1 MINGFGKAVGFT
13 QVQELGV
20 LETPIV
26 LTNTLSVGAAFDGL
40 VEHALREN
48 PEICRSTG
56 SVNPV
61 VGECNDWL
69 LNDIRGR
76 HVRVD
81 DILEAI
87 ETAAGGE
94 VAEGAVGAGTGMVCY
109 GWKGGIGSASRALPA
124 DLGGS
129 VVGVLVLANFGRP
142 EHLRIDSVPVGRL
155 VDPPRAPSG
164 SSGHGSQGSCIVVIA
179 TDAPASSRQLIRL
192 ARRAQSGL
200 ARTGSFCEHGSGEYV
215 MAFSTATRVPHWAEE
230 RAHATPD
237 LPEDGPVMDQ
247 LFQATVEATE
257 EAVVNALF
265 TAETVRGLDG
275 FVAHALPAET
285 VVDAIRGRPS

>member
-1 MINGFGKAVGFT
+1 
-13 QVQELGV
+13 
-20 LETPIV
+20 
-26 LTNTLSVGAAFDGL
+26 
-40 VEHALREN
+40 
-48 PEICRSTG
+48 
-56 SVNPV
+56 
-61 VGECNDWL
+61 
-69 LNDIRGR
+69 
-76 HVRVD
+76 
-81 DILEAI
+81 
-87 ETAAGGE
+87 
-94 VAEGAVGAGTGMVCY
+94 
-109 GWKGGIGSASRALPA
+109 
-124 DLGGS
+124 
-129 VVGVLVLANFGRP
+129 LVLANFGRP

-155 VDPPRAPSG
+155 MDPPRAPSG
-164 SSGHGSQGSCIVVIA
+164 NSGDGSQGSCIVVIA

-215 MAFSTATRVPHWAEE
+215 MAFSTATRVPHWVEE

-265 TAETVRGLDG
+265 TAETVRGLDE